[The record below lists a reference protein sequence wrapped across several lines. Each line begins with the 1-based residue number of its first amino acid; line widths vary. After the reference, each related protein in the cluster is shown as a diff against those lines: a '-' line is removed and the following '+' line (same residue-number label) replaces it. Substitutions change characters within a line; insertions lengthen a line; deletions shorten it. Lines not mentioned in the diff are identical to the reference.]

1 MKETFL
7 NESLVTPPLTEY
19 VARFTHETTSSS
31 FTAELDSLAKKSIL
45 DTIGV
50 ALSGSISEPN
60 HVLNHYIQDLQCP
73 GPSTVIGTNIKT
85 APRFAALA
93 NGTAMHADDFDDTLQ
108 AETGR
113 FQGIH
118 PSSPVIATLLAV
130 SDSMPISGRQFLNA
144 YHVGV
149 EVSCRLF
156 DATHINHILHGF
168 HSTGTCGMLGAT
180 MALTNLLNKDPH
192 TNAIALGIAASQ
204 AGGLQENF
212 GTMVKPYHAGRSA
225 ESAIV
230 SVDLVNKGFTASP
243 IILEAKR
250 GFFQALGGGFE
261 AQRLMNKLGN
271 PWSFVDRGVW
281 LKPYPTGSLGHP
293 AMTAMDELIH
303 QHDIQL
309 KHVKKITLKTSQNIH
324 HTLLHHHPKTELQA
338 KFSLEFC
345 LAALLVDRKCGLR
358 QFNDEYVNSPDI
370 QKAIELIEYIPFSL
384 EEEKNN
390 RHTIVTS
397 FVSIELNDGK
407 VHSIRKDFGKGN
419 KADPLSENEIATK
432 FRECADF
439 CKWNPQ
445 KTENA
450 IELIQGLETLSDIR
464 LLTEQLS
471 L

>member
-1 MKETFL
+1 L
-7 NESLVTPPLTEY
+7 SESTAYHSLTEY
-19 VARFTHETTSSS
+19 VAKFTNETNSNS
-31 FTAELDSLAKKSIL
+31 FNDELDSLAKKSIL

-60 HVLNHYIQDLQCP
+60 HVLNQYIRDLNCQ
-73 GPSTVIGTNIKT
+73 GPSVIIGTSIKSS
-85 APRFAALA
+85 PRFAALA

-130 SDSMPISGRQFLNA
+130 SDSTKISGRQFLNA

-156 DATHINHILHGF
+156 DATHVNHILHGF

-180 MALTNLLNKDPH
+180 MALANLMNKDSQK
-192 TNAIALGIAASQ
+192 NAIALGIAASQ

-212 GTMVKPYHAGRSA
+212 GTMIKPFHAGRSA

-230 SVDLVNKGFTASP
+230 TLDLLNRGFTASP

-250 GFFQALGGGFE
+250 GFYQALGGGFE
-261 AQRLMNKLGN
+261 AERLMNKLGN

-303 QHDIQL
+303 QNDIRL
-309 KHVKKITLKTSQNIH
+309 EDVKKVILKTSQNIH
-324 HTLLHHHPKTELQA
+324 HTLLHHHPTTELQA

-345 LAALLVDRKCGLR
+345 LAALLVDRKCGLQ
-358 QFNDEYVNSPDI
+358 QFNDEYVNSNEI
-370 QKAIELIEYIPFSL
+370 QKAITLIDYLPFTA
-384 EEEKNN
+384 EEEQNN
-390 RHTIVTS
+390 HHTIVTS
-397 FVSIELNDGK
+397 FISIELKNGK
-407 VHSIRKDFGKGN
+407 VFSVRKDFGKGN
-419 KADPLSENEIATK
+419 KSDPLSEDEITTK
-432 FRECADF
+432 FKECADF
-439 CKWNPQ
+439 CKWNKS
-445 KTENA
+445 KTEKA
-450 IELIQGLETLSDIR
+450 IELIKKLETLSDMR
-464 LLTEQLS
+464 QLTEQLS